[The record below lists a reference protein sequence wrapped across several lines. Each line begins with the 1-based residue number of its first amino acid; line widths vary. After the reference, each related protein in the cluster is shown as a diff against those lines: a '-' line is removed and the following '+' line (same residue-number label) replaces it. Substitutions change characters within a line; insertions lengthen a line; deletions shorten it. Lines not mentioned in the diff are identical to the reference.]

1 MKKLHLLFTAL
12 GIGLLLSACTLFE
25 SDDDD
30 DNEASE
36 LIGVWRTDCL
46 DAGSGNSQQTTIEFS
61 SNSSIQSTAVLYSD
75 ADCTNAN
82 LRDLSTRKFGANE
95 ISAASGELWFTSMTG
110 WQYQIDDADTVSSSN
125 NKSLCSLSNWQ
136 AGVAKV
142 GVGPNTSDL
151 NSTTTRYVFG
161 IPDIPDSDDVN
172 FLDPELSNSGIND
185 GSECYFFEDVDPS
198 DASKVFQYS
207 IANDVL
213 TITSVDYDED
223 GNQVEIKDTYNRV
236 E

>member
-1 MKKLHLLFTAL
+1 
-12 GIGLLLSACTLFE
+12 
-25 SDDDD
+25 
-30 DNEASE
+30 
-36 LIGVWRTDCL
+36 
-46 DAGSGNSQQTTIEFS
+46 
-61 SNSSIQSTAVLYSD
+61 
-75 ADCTNAN
+75 
-82 LRDLSTRKFGANE
+82 
-95 ISAASGELWFTSMTG
+95 MTG

-151 NSTTTRYVFG
+151 NSTTKRYVFG
-161 IPDIPDSDDVN
+161 IPDIPGNVN
-172 FLDPELSNSGIND
+172 FSDPDLSKSSINE
-185 GSECYFFEDVDPS
+185 GSECYYFEDVDPS
-198 DASKVFQYS
+198 DASKIAQYS